1 MIESLLPAGIAATEV
16 FSHGG
21 DESALCPEELAF
33 AARSVPKRRAEF
45 AAGRTCAR
53 DALARLGVVP
63 SPILP
68 GAHREPV
75 WPEGVVGSVTHC
87 EGYAAAAVARG
98 DEFATI
104 GIDAE
109 PDAPLPRDVTQ
120 MVTTAEE
127 RRFLS
132 VARSLDVPSWDRLLF
147 SAKEAVFKAWFGLT
161 AQLIGFDAATLTFNP
176 GKRGFRARLAVG
188 GAPLVAGQPVTTLD
202 GRWAARNGLVV
213 TAIALPRADDRCT

>member
-1 MIESLLPAGIAATEV
+1 MIESLFPAGIAATEV

-21 DESALCPEELAF
+21 DESALFPEELAF
-33 AARSVPKRRAEF
+33 AARGVPRRRAEF

-53 DALARLGVVP
+53 DALARLGVAP

-98 DEFATI
+98 DEFAAI

-132 VARSLDVPSWDRLLF
+132 VARSPEALSWDRLLF

-161 AQLIGFDAATLTFNP
+161 GQLIGFDAAALTFDA
-176 GKRGFRARLAVG
+176 GKRVFRARLAVD
-188 GAPLVAGQPVTTLD
+188 GAPLVAGQPVTALD
-202 GRWAARNGLVV
+202 GRWAARHGLVV
-213 TAIALPRADDRCT
+213 TAIALPRADDRCA